1 MEKNR
6 RKDMGIGKMA
16 GEAAIEV
23 MKNENVQNKTESVIG
38 MLFPYAGVTKKAVDM
53 YIDEIE
59 KADMS
64 PEAKAFSILN
74 IKKTIKGIKN
84 QKAIA
89 DIAMENAKKGT
100 DFSAASGVSEE
111 WVERFMDS
119 ARFVSTENI
128 QIIWGKILANE
139 FETPGST
146 PPNMIRILSE
156 LTSDLARTFRKICSM
171 KVWICLISEQGKV
184 IEEFSQNIIPY
195 ECNKDQL
202 RKIGISL
209 NVLNELET
217 LGVIRHDVVGGY
229 ITRGITDERVF
240 IYVNGELGLVTK
252 HKEGSIPIGNVVLTA
267 AGIALQKIIDDEEIP
282 EYPDMIKKYL
292 QNRGCK
298 FTKNHNFIATMGEN
312 NIIITEKSN
321 NN

>member
-6 RKDMGIGKMA
+6 RKDMGIGRMA

-23 MKNENVQNKTESVIG
+23 MKNENVQNKTASVIG

-64 PEAKAFSILN
+64 PEAKAFYILN
-74 IKKTIKGIKN
+74 IKKTIRGIKN

-89 DIAMENAKKGT
+89 DIAMENARKGT
-100 DFSAASGVSEE
+100 DFSAVSGVSEE
-111 WVERFMDS
+111 WLERFMDS

-156 LTSDLARTFRKICSM
+156 FTPDLAEAFKKICSM
-171 KVWICLISEQGKV
+171 KVLLCPLSENEDV
-184 IEEFSQNIIPY
+184 
-195 ECNKDQL
+195 ECYVP
-202 RKIGISL
+202 RVFVPHKINEKRMGEMGLSFD
-209 NVLNELET
+209 VLNELEI
-217 LGVIRHDVVGGY
+217 LGVIKQEILKGY
-229 ITRGITDERVF
+229 IIQGVEHEKMIIAFEK
-240 IYVNGELGLVTK
+240 ELELVIEHAK
-252 HKEGSIPIGNVVLTA
+252 GSLPIGNVLLTS
-267 AGIALQKIIDDEEIP
+267 AGKALQEIIDVEEVKD
-282 EYPDMIKKYL
+282 YHDMVKKYL
-292 QNRGCK
+292 ICCDVKLAAKHDFVVKDEGDSFEILK
-298 FTKNHNFIATMGEN
+298 KV
-312 NIIITEKSN
+312 
-321 NN
+321 